1 MRGVFGKSI
10 THRGLLHKF
19 DPALPWDAST
29 LEVISVTAQYS
40 RIFRW
45 HVLRHLRRH
54 PLLAALNILSVAL
67 GVAVYLA
74 TQIANHSANRAF
86 AATVDMV
93 AGKAELQITAP
104 AGKLPETVLP
114 MAATAAGI
122 SAATPL
128 VRGLVTLP
136 DFPGEYLEI
145 FGIDIFTNAPF
156 RTFDPADFNAGTFD
170 LQRWLGGPGAIAV
183 TEEFVAS
190 HHLKSG
196 DKIRARLNAADRAL
210 EVGFILRS
218 EGVVDSH
225 FAAMDIG
232 WAQELFGRRG
242 ELSAIQ
248 LRLTNP
254 RDREKVVAE
263 IRKFL
268 PKDAT
273 VAAPAQRAEEV
284 DKMLGG
290 FELNLAAMSLLSLV
304 VGMFLI
310 YNTVSASVARR
321 RREIGILRS
330 LGVTRREVRALFL
343 GEAVVLGAIGAS
355 LGLAGGLLLAQL
367 LVGAVAETISSL
379 YVLVNVKQLAL
390 DPWTFVIA
398 WTTGLA
404 SVVASA
410 SLPAHAAAQLE
421 PVRALRGG
429 KVLEKSVSLS
439 PAWLGTGLFAIL
451 LAGAFSFL
459 AVSTGPPWLGFAAA
473 FFVLAGFSFLV
484 PWSVTHFSAGAG
496 KFFRALG
503 HFRRKATLEAE
514 LGAANLS
521 RALLRNSITISALA
535 AAVAMTVGVS
545 VMVFSFRKTVET
557 WINHTLSADL
567 FVAPASN
574 EVVGPSSFFPPAAV
588 QFLASHPAVETIDTF
603 REMELPMGE
612 ETAAVAVV
620 RGSER
625 RQFQFV
631 RGNGPRI
638 TRRFQ
643 AEPCV
648 LVSES
653 FARRHRLR
661 EGESIQLTTSDEIRK
676 FPIAGIFYDYSRD
689 QGIVYMSA
697 RTFVQ
702 FWHDDRVNSVAVYL
716 RKTGSGEALTAD
728 FRKQFNGDGQFMIYS
743 NQSLRTRV
751 FEIFNQTF
759 AVTYVLRTIAIIV
772 AITGI
777 FLSLTIL
784 ITERSR
790 ELAIVRAIGGSAA
803 QIRKILLWETAMLGV
818 LAAVI
823 GLASGL
829 CLSLVLTGVINRAF
843 FGWTIQLAFPW
854 LSLALTPIWI
864 FAAAVV
870 AGILPAWR
878 AGRLVLAESLRRE

>member
-1 MRGVFGKSI
+1 M
-10 THRGLLHKF
+10 
-19 DPALPWDAST
+19 
-29 LEVISVTAQYS
+29 TAQYFC
-40 RIFRW
+40 IFRW
-45 HVLRHLRRH
+45 HVLRHLRCH

-93 AGKAELQITAP
+93 AGRAELQITAP
-104 AGKLPETVLP
+104 AGNLPETVFP
-114 MAATAAGI
+114 MAAAATGI

-136 DFPGEYLEI
+136 DFPGEYLDLL
-145 FGIDIFTNAPF
+145 GLDIFTNAPF
-156 RTFDPADFNAGTFD
+156 RTFDPTDFDAGKFD
-170 LQRWLGGPGAIAV
+170 IQRWLHGPGAIAV

-190 HHLKSG
+190 HNLKAG
-196 DKIRARLNAADRAL
+196 DKIRAQVNVADHEL

-218 EGVVDSH
+218 EGVFDSH

-248 LRLTNP
+248 LRLTDP
-254 RDREKVVAE
+254 RDREKVVRSL
-263 IRKFL
+263 RKIL
-268 PKDAT
+268 PKDAA
-273 VAAPAQRAEEV
+273 VAAPAQRTDEV
-284 DKMLGG
+284 EKMLGG
-290 FELNLAAMSLLSLV
+290 FELNLSAMSLLSLA

-321 RREIGILRS
+321 RHEIGILRS
-330 LGVTRREVRALFL
+330 LGVTRNEVRALFL
-343 GEAVVLGAIGAS
+343 GEAIVLGSIGAFF
-355 LGLAGGLLLAQL
+355 GLAGGLLLARL

-379 YVLVNVKQLAL
+379 YVLVNVKQVAL
-390 DPWTFVIA
+390 DPWTVVIA
-398 WTTGLA
+398 WSIGLA
-404 SVVASA
+404 SVIASA
-410 SLPAHAAAQLE
+410 WLPAHAAANME
-421 PVRALRGG
+421 PVQALHGG
-429 KVLEKSVSLS
+429 TILERSVNLS
-439 PAWLGTGLFAIL
+439 PAWLWSGLFSIF
-451 LAGAFSFL
+451 LAVAFSFL
-459 AVSTGPPWLGFAAA
+459 ALSTGPPWLGFAAA

-484 PWSVTHFSAGAG
+484 PWSTTHFSAGVG
-496 KFFRALG
+496 RFFRAV
-503 HFRRKATLEAE
+503 RRHCGKAAVEAE

-521 RALLRNSITISALA
+521 RALLRNSITIAALT

-545 VMVFSFRKTVET
+545 VMVFSFRQTVET
-557 WINHTLSADL
+557 WINGTLIADL
-567 FVAPASN
+567 FIAPASN
-574 EVVGPSSFFPPAAV
+574 EIVGPSSFIPPAAV
-588 QFLASHPAVETIDTF
+588 QFLASHPAVETVDTF
-603 REMELPMGE
+603 REMDLPMGE

-625 RQFQFV
+625 RHFQFV
-631 RGNGPRI
+631 RGNGPQI
-638 TRRFQ
+638 MRRFQ

-661 EGESIQLTTSDEIRK
+661 DGESIELTTPASVRK
-676 FPIAGIFYDYSRD
+676 FPIAGIFYDYTRD
-689 QGIVYMSA
+689 QGIVFMSA
-697 RTFVQ
+697 RNFIQ

-716 RKTGSGEALTAD
+716 KKTGSGEALSEA
-728 FRKQFNGDGQFMIYS
+728 FRREFSRNGQFVIYS
-743 NQSLRTRV
+743 NQSLRTR
-751 FEIFNQTF
+751 IFQIFDQTF
-759 AVTYVLRTIAIIV
+759 AVTYVLRTIAVIV

-777 FLSLTIL
+777 FLSLTTL

-803 QIRKILLWETAMLGV
+803 QIRRLLLWETAMLGA

-823 GLASGL
+823 GVASGL

-854 LSLALTPIWI
+854 RSLALTPFWI

-878 AGRLVLAESLRRE
+878 AGRLVLAEGLRSE

>member
-1 MRGVFGKSI
+1 
-10 THRGLLHKF
+10 
-19 DPALPWDAST
+19 
-29 LEVISVTAQYS
+29 VTSQYF

-86 AATVDMV
+86 ASTVDMV

-104 AGKLPETVLP
+104 AGNLPETVFP
-114 MAATAAGI
+114 MAANATGVA
-122 SAATPL
+122 AATPL

-136 DFPGEYLEI
+136 DFPGEYLQI
-145 FGIDIFTNAPF
+145 LGIDVFTNAPF
-156 RTFDPADFNAGTFD
+156 RTFDPIDFDTGEFD
-170 LQRWLGGPGAIAV
+170 IQQWLGRPGAIAV
-183 TEEFVAS
+183 TREFVTR
-190 HHLKSG
+190 HNLKRG
-196 DKIRARLNAADRAL
+196 NKIRAQVNGIDHEL
-210 EVGFILRS
+210 EVGFILRND
-218 EGVVDSH
+218 GAFDSH

-242 ELSAIQ
+242 QLSVIQ
-248 LRLTNP
+248 LRLTNS
-254 RDREKVVAE
+254 REREKVITELEKV
-263 IRKFL
+263 L

-273 VAAPAQRAEEV
+273 VASPAQRTEEV

-330 LGVTRREVRALFL
+330 LGVTRNEVRALFL
-343 GEAVVLGAIGAS
+343 GEAIVLGSIGAF
-355 LGLAGGLLLAQL
+355 LGLAGGLLLARL
-367 LVGAVAETISSL
+367 LVSAVAETISSL
-379 YVLVNVKQLAL
+379 YVLVNVKQVAL
-390 DPWTFVIA
+390 DPWTFAIAWIIGLVSVIA
-398 WTTGLA
+398 
-404 SVVASA
+404 SA
-410 SLPAHAAAQLE
+410 WLPAHAAAHME
-421 PVRALRGG
+421 PVRALHGG
-429 KVLEKSVSLS
+429 TILERSVRPSV
-439 PAWLGTGLFAIL
+439 AWLWSGLVSIVFA
-451 LAGAFSFL
+451 AAFSFVAL
-459 AVSTGPPWLGFAAA
+459 STGPPWLGFAAA

-484 PWSVTHFSAGAG
+484 PWSTKHFSAGAG
-496 KFFRALG
+496 KLFRAV
-503 HFRRKATLEAE
+503 RRRRGRAAIEAE

-521 RALLRNSITISALA
+521 RALLRNSITIAALA

-545 VMVFSFRKTVET
+545 VMVFSFRRTVET
-557 WINHTLSADL
+557 WINDTVIADL
-567 FVAPASN
+567 FIAPASN
-574 EVVGPSSFFPPAAV
+574 EIVGPSSFIPPAV
-588 QFLASHPAVETIDTF
+588 VEFISNHPTVETVDTF
-603 REMELPMGE
+603 REMDLPMGQ
-612 ETAAVAVV
+612 ETAAVAVI

-625 RQFQFV
+625 RHFQFV
-631 RGNGPRI
+631 RGNGLEI
-638 TRRFQ
+638 MRRFR
-643 AEPCV
+643 AEACV

-661 EGESIQLTTSDEIRK
+661 EGGSIELTTPEGARK

-689 QGIVYMSA
+689 QGIVYLSA
-697 RTFVQ
+697 RNFVQ

-716 RKTGSGEALTAD
+716 KENGSDEELTKA
-728 FRKQFNGDGQFMIYS
+728 FREQFSQRGQFLIYS
-743 NQSLRTRV
+743 NRSLRTRV
-751 FEIFNQTF
+751 FEIFDQTF
-759 AVTYVLRTIAIIV
+759 AVTYVLRTIAVIV

-784 ITERSR
+784 IAERSR

-803 QIRKILLWETAMLGV
+803 QVRKLLLWETAMLGV

-823 GLASGL
+823 GVASGL

-854 LSLALTPIWI
+854 RSLAITPFWI
-864 FAAAVV
+864 FAAAVI

-878 AGRLVLAESLRRE
+878 AGRAVLTESLRSE